1 MAQFTPS
8 SLTFQSLGSM
18 NLTIGSVNANV
29 ISGTD
34 QWVSGITDI
43 RSVILQPWTGASL
56 PTSSSGFSVSWTAST
71 GTIWTIKDR
80 TFSGSG
86 LIMWVLSGGPS
97 LTA

>member
-18 NLTIGSVNANV
+18 NLTIGHVNANV

-34 QWVSGITDI
+34 NWNTGITDI
-43 RSVILQPWTGASL
+43 RSVICQPWGGAAIVAS
-56 PTSSSGFSVSWTAST
+56 TDGFSVSWTST
-71 GTIWTIKDR
+71 SGVLWSIKDR
-80 TFSGSG
+80 STSGSG
-86 LIMWVLSGGPS
+86 YIFWVLSGGPS